1 MQVKK
6 GQFHEFLVFPA
17 LTTSMFFIFHFKI
30 GGKNQLINI
39 IFYYA
44 FTGPGGPPG
53 QPGVQVTGQPQA
65 QAPVFIPRSQP
76 PVKRERKGIQIIDPN
91 TLQPIDITGDS
102 TPTAS
107 VSVSRSSPA
116 SVVPNVDVSETRPN
130 IDNED
135 VSEVYMNYSE
145 NSILFFFVNLIY
157 FF

>member
-6 GQFHEFLVFPA
+6 GQFHEFLVFSA

-135 VSEVYMNYSE
+135 VSEVYMNY
-145 NSILFFFVNLIY
+145 
-157 FF
+157 

>member
-1 MQVKK
+1 MV
-6 GQFHEFLVFPA
+6 FLA
-17 LTTSMFFIFHFKI
+17 HTTPMFFIIHFKI

-39 IFYYA
+39 IFHYA

-65 QAPVFIPRSQP
+65 QAPVFIPRPQP

-91 TLQPIDITGDS
+91 TNLPIDITGDS

-135 VSEVYMNYSE
+135 VSEVYMNY
-145 NSILFFFVNLIY
+145 
-157 FF
+157 

>member
-1 MQVKK
+1 MNLW
-6 GQFHEFLVFPA
+6 FFRPSLLLCFL
-17 LTTSMFFIFHFKI
+17 FHFKI

-39 IFYYA
+39 IFYHA

-65 QAPVFIPRSQP
+65 QAPVFIPRAQP

-135 VSEVYMNYSE
+135 VSEVYMNY
-145 NSILFFFVNLIY
+145 
-157 FF
+157 